1 MLKANKLEL
10 QNLEFKE
17 NRMTKTIFITGPST
31 GLGRAT
37 AILFASRGW
46 NVLATMRNPSL
57 ARDLHGVP
65 NLTLMQLDDT
75 DTGQIQSVAAQAI
88 DLGGVDVVFNNAG
101 YGLNGPLERISDE
114 QLVERVNTNLLGV
127 IRVTKAFVPYFR
139 ARGNGMFITTTSID
153 GLAGV
158 PLNSA
163 YHATK
168 WALEGWSENMAF
180 ELNQMGIEIKTVSPG
195 FINTDFAGGLL
206 DTPSHP
212 AHDEMALKIAVTMKN
227 VGQAASASTAEQIAE
242 VVFETAWEKSTAR
255 SGVPR
260 SKSNLCT
267 TAGSR

>member
-17 NRMTKTIFITGPST
+17 NRMTKTIFITGASI
-31 GLGRAT
+31 GLSRAT

-127 IRVTKAFVPYFR
+127 IRVTTAFVPHFR

-168 WALEGWSENMAF
+168 WALEGWSESMAL
-180 ELNQMGIEIKTVSPG
+180 ELNQMGIEIKTVSPS

-242 VVFETAWEKSTAR
+242 VVFETAWERSTAR

-260 SKSNLCT
+260 RKSNLRT